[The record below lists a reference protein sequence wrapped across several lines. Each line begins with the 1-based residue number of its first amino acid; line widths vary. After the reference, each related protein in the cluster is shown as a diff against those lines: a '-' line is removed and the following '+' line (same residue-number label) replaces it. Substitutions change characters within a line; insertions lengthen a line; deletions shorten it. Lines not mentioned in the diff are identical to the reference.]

1 MVLSGLEV
9 PELSADDRA
18 HCRIDTDIAPC
29 SLWLS
34 LSIFSPI
41 ETTFLWTDHHPIC
54 VTVPVSR
61 PIRNLGS
68 YDGSV
73 ATSLEQ
79 VHSSSTP
86 TSLVDHRDLRGL
98 DIITFTT
105 ASTVAPLIF
114 RASPIDPTLHPPS
127 SSPAQSRDLSAYST
141 KPASIDERSSPRAST
156 AAAAG
161 ISRPSSTS
169 PSSNALQPGEDNRS
183 SFGSGSGSDHN
194 TPYHL
199 SISPS
204 LPGLSALASVASA
217 PTSQLRASSHVNAN
231 LSSSSS
237 NMTYAT
243 SSPAAT
249 TGGQGNTP
257 VRSLSFFLSFF
268 LSASGGP
275 GVDAVLAPAAPLRTR
290 ERRAPPAFR
299 FLIAPD
305 HQISPDLINTAHPP
319 VALLS
324 VPLHLS
330 LLDAHPLLILL
341 SVFHD
346 MATTLT
352 DQKRPQLQPVCQN
365 CGTSTT
371 PLWRRDE
378 LGSVL
383 CNACGLFLKLHGR
396 PRPISLKTDVIK
408 SRNRVKTAGQG
419 PKRKS
424 AGGLDANGLNA
435 SRSEAG
441 TPPLGSHGY
450 RRASRKTSPGPS
462 DRSNSPVSRTNTPG
476 IPSLQHHN
484 SNIAP
489 QHMFDSVTLGENGFH
504 QSNTL
509 PALQLRQPSPGS
521 TSSVVDRHMEA
532 PQTYESLL
540 AANTSLKTR
549 VSELEVI
556 NELFRGRVAELE
568 QSDATAR
575 RSEMIVRDS
584 EVRLRQSL
592 EDAQRREDD
601 LKRRISELE
610 HQLHERASFMAAP
623 NSYSTSN
630 GSGEP
635 MTKKIRL
642 SDVVDYPSASPTRSP
657 KTV

>member
-1 MVLSGLEV
+1 
-9 PELSADDRA
+9 
-18 HCRIDTDIAPC
+18 
-29 SLWLS
+29 
-34 LSIFSPI
+34 
-41 ETTFLWTDHHPIC
+41 
-54 VTVPVSR
+54 
-61 PIRNLGS
+61 
-68 YDGSV
+68 
-73 ATSLEQ
+73 
-79 VHSSSTP
+79 
-86 TSLVDHRDLRGL
+86 
-98 DIITFTT
+98 
-105 ASTVAPLIF
+105 
-114 RASPIDPTLHPPS
+114 
-127 SSPAQSRDLSAYST
+127 
-141 KPASIDERSSPRAST
+141 
-156 AAAAG
+156 
-161 ISRPSSTS
+161 
-169 PSSNALQPGEDNRS
+169 
-183 SFGSGSGSDHN
+183 
-194 TPYHL
+194 
-199 SISPS
+199 
-204 LPGLSALASVASA
+204 
-217 PTSQLRASSHVNAN
+217 
-231 LSSSSS
+231 
-237 NMTYAT
+237 MTYAT

-257 VRSLSFFLSFF
+257 
-268 LSASGGP
+268 
-275 GVDAVLAPAAPLRTR
+275 
-290 ERRAPPAFR
+290 
-299 FLIAPD
+299 
-305 HQISPDLINTAHPP
+305 
-319 VALLS
+319 
-324 VPLHLS
+324 
-330 LLDAHPLLILL
+330 
-341 SVFHD
+341 
-346 MATTLT
+346 
-352 DQKRPQLQPVCQN
+352 PVCQN